1 MYFLGSRVVRSFSQT
16 LYARVSPFTL
26 DDAVAPRRILALAHC
41 GLLVYTV
48 VFCVIGMAQGLYMAA
63 LSTGILAN

>member
-1 MYFLGSRVVRSFSQT
+1 MSQT

-48 VFCVIGMAQGLYMAA
+48 VFCVIGMAQGLY
-63 LSTGILAN
+63 LSLIHI

>member
-1 MYFLGSRVVRSFSQT
+1 MYFFGSRVVRSQT
-16 LYARVSPFTL
+16 LYAQVSPFTL